1 MASTGWSGFDTS
13 NVRVIDRG
21 CDILLAEPRP
31 VIALDQ
37 LHGMARLNDP
47 LIAVRSGMCRPG

>member
-1 MASTGWSGFDTS
+1 MASSGWSGFDTS

-37 LHGMARLNDP
+37 LHGVARRNDP
-47 LIAVRSGMCRPG
+47 LLRSEVVCVG